1 MVDDFLD
8 MQDSSSFLDELEAEE
23 SAPPAKRT
31 PKRKRRRSKSK
42 RKRKRSKSSG
52 FFGLTSKQTFIISA
66 LLFFLVCSVGLLFM
80 LISGKMVLTI

>member
-8 MQDSSSFLDELEAEE
+8 MQDSSTFLDELEAEE
-23 SAPPAKRT
+23 GAPPPKRT
-31 PKRKRRRSKSK
+31 PKRKRR
-42 RKRKRSKSSG
+42 RSKSSG

-80 LISGKMVLTI
+80 LITDKMVVTI

>member
-31 PKRKRRRSKSK
+31 PKRKRR
-42 RKRKRSKSSG
+42 RSKSSG

>member
-23 SAPPAKRT
+23 SAPSPKRT
-31 PKRKRRRSKSK
+31 PKRKRRRSKS
-42 RKRKRSKSSG
+42 SG
-52 FFGLTSKQTFIISA
+52 FLGLTSKQTFIISA

-80 LISGKMVLTI
+80 LITGKMVLTI

>member
-8 MQDSSSFLDELEAEE
+8 MQDSSTFLDELEAEE
-23 SAPPAKRT
+23 SAPPPKST
-31 PKRKRRRSKSK
+31 PKIKRR
-42 RKRKRSKSSG
+42 RSKSSG

-80 LISGKMVLTI
+80 LISGKMVLPI